1 MRRKCPNCRSLDVR
15 RCVTRASDERASW
28 LRSRFRC
35 RDCKE
40 SFWMTNNKAY
50 RLLGLFVR
58 VNAAFFA
65 VIATVLF
72 AYRS

>member
-1 MRRKCPNCRSLDVR
+1 
-15 RCVTRASDERASW
+15 
-28 LRSRFRC
+28 
-35 RDCKE
+35 
-40 SFWMTNNKAY
+40 MTNNKAY